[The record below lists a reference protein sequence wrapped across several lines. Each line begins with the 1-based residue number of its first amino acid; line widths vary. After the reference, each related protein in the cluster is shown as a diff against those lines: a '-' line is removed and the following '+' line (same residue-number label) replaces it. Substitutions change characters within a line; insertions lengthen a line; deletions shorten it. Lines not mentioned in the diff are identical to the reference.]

1 MKLGMVCGYGSILDD
16 NLKEYLCGV
25 IDYCSKEKIEGLI
38 LSGGITNTSSDVSE
52 AEVMHD
58 FIRQSNSSIQIFM
71 EDKALTTLHNFLYSK
86 KIIEQTPILV
96 DELTI
101 FCDQARSL
109 KVYCLSLI
117 IFGDKKV
124 NIKTLSRQEPLWVYF
139 LQVPSTINHVL
150 GAIIP
155 SMEKRILV
163 NKQQWIKKY
172 R

>member
-1 MKLGMVCGYGSILDD
+1 MQLRSGNVSLARDTLDAFEEVPKYESLTLPFRTLFLRI
-16 NLKEYLCGV
+16 N
-25 IDYCSKEKIEGLI
+25 
-38 LSGGITNTSSDVSE
+38 NVSE
-52 AEVMHD
+52 AEVMND
-58 FIRQSNSSIQIFM
+58 FIRQSNPSIQIFM

-86 KIIEQTPILV
+86 AIIEQTPILV

-101 FCDQARSL
+101 FCDRARSL

-117 IFGDKKV
+117 VFGDKKV
-124 NIKTLSRQEPLWVYF
+124 NIKMLSRQEPLWVYF
-139 LQVPSTINHVL
+139 LQLPSTINHVL

-163 NKQQWIKKY
+163 KKQQWIKKY